1 MAKERCA
8 FCSGEH
14 EPCPADASVMFNGK
28 KYTYPFHCLC
38 CGREVC
44 MQQFGYGRTCGPC
57 DMGACDPQNK
67 SFDKKYAHAPLELK
81 ENISSN

>member
-1 MAKERCA
+1 
-8 FCSGEH
+8 
-14 EPCPADASVMFNGK
+14 
-28 KYTYPFHCLC
+28 
-38 CGREVC
+38 